1 MTTKTYSPGYDADDA
16 CLTCG
21 EHLSHPHSPGCPAA
35 AADDLRDRA
44 RRLENTHERIMQ
56 SGGYTGPRKALDVS
70 CAAESDG
77 SASRDPARASF
88 LLLAAVHR
96 IAAELVEMDQADQT
110 DLDMWE
116 TANELVSYLTGEA
129 DPFET
134 DYYQPMI
141 PSLSNESK

>member
-1 MTTKTYSPGYDADDA
+1 MTTKTYSPGYDTDDA

-35 AADDLRDRA
+35 AADDLRERA

-70 CAAESDG
+70 RTAESDG
-77 SASRDPARASF
+77 SARDAAGVSF

-96 IAAELVEMDQADQT
+96 IAAELVEMDQADQA
-110 DLDMWE
+110 DLDTWE
-116 TANELVSYLTGEA
+116 TANELVAYLTGEA

-134 DYYQPMI
+134 DYYQPQI
-141 PSLSNESK
+141 PSSSNESQ